1 VGTRGEMT
9 FSKEAGYKNHQWLE
23 VPYVT
28 FQLTELNQKV
38 GDSVLVE
45 EPGKPLDPS
54 KLWKPTK

>member
-1 VGTRGEMT
+1 VARG
-9 FSKEAGYKNHQWLE
+9 ALRYL
-23 VPYVT
+23 
-28 FQLTELNQKV
+28 QLTELNQKV